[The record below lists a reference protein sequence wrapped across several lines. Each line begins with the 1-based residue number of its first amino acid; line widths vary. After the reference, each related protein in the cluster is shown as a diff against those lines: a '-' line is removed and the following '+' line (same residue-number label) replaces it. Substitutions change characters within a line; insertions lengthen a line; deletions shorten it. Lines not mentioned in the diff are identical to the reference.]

1 MEANC
6 NPNGIGLVKL
16 FGRSSGYVAMFATL
30 AARDVNICLIP
41 EVPFNL
47 YGENG
52 LLDYIFKRIEIKH
65 HAVIVVGE
73 GAGFAVKD
81 YNIEV
86 SGKTD
91 KSGNPVLP
99 DIVLIAITVLNL
111 RKMRFIVRSRDTLI
125 LVLVL
130 LIIIPA

>member
-1 MEANC
+1 
-6 NPNGIGLVKL
+6 
-16 FGRSSGYVAMFATL
+16 MFATL

-73 GAGFAVKD
+73 G
-81 YNIEV
+81 
-86 SGKTD
+86 
-91 KSGNPVLP
+91 
-99 DIVLIAITVLNL
+99 
-111 RKMRFIVRSRDTLI
+111 
-125 LVLVL
+125 LVLQLRTTTLKSQVRL
-130 LIIIPA
+130 TSQVTLSYLT